1 MGTEKFLNKWE
12 GHVFESSSITTE
24 ECKEFY
30 KDFYKWLKEEC
41 KNYNCEVASY
51 TKGHFF
57 VSGFIL
63 NKITNKLA
71 YFSISDLRDYNWNR
85 ILYRTA
91 EHIKD
96 TRGGSN
102 NYCYLEN
109 MAENIVRIT
118 R

>member
-1 MGTEKFLNKWE
+1 MDTEKFLNKWE

-24 ECKEFY
+24 ECKSFY
-30 KDFYKWLKEEC
+30 KDFYKWLKEALSG
-41 KNYNCEVASY
+41 YNCEVVSY

-63 NKITNKLA
+63 NKQSNKLA

-96 TRGGSN
+96 FTGGSN

-109 MAENIVRIT
+109 MAWNIVKIT
-118 R
+118 T